1 MADLPPPTPSLN
13 AAGVSVRLDGTTIIR
28 DIAVNVAG
36 GEFVGVVGPNG
47 SGKTTLLKALY
58 KVVTPAAGTIR
69 LGDLDVRRARPA
81 VVARQLA
88 VISQVQDVNFNLTVR
103 EMVALGRTP
112 HLKLLEPGSAH
123 DRRIVTDALHAVG
136 LAADA
141 ERNIQTL
148 SGGERQRVAL
158 ARSLAQEPRFLILDE
173 PTNHLDVRHQL
184 QVLNIVRGLG
194 IGVLAALHDL
204 HLAARYCD
212 TIYVIDHGEVV
223 ASGDPQKIL
232 TPDLI
237 REVYHVECETFIDP
251 RGDLAFAYANPTTAP
266 TPQRAGA

>member
-1 MADLPPPTPSLN
+1 MANASTPTLN
-13 AAGVSVRLDGTTIIR
+13 ADGVSVEFSGTTIIS
-28 DIAVNVAG
+28 DITVSASG

-47 SGKTTLLKALY
+47 SGKSTLLKALY
-58 KVVTPAAGTIR
+58 KVVTPTEGTIR
-69 LGDLDVRRARPA
+69 LGDLDVRRARPSS
-81 VVARQLA
+81 VARQLA
-88 VISQVQDVNFNLTVR
+88 VISQFQDVNFNLTVR

-112 HLKLLEPGSAH
+112 HLRLLEPGTAD
-123 DRRIVTDALHAVG
+123 DRRIVTEALHAVG

-141 ERNIQTL
+141 ERSIQTL

-184 QVLNIVRGLG
+184 QVLNIVQGLG

-212 TIYVIDHGEVV
+212 TIYVIDHGRVV
-223 ASGDPQKIL
+223 VRGRPQEIL

-237 REVYHVECETFIDP
+237 RDVYHVECVTYTDP
-251 RGDLAFAYANPTTAP
+251 RGDLAFAFAHPTTS
-266 TPQRAGA
+266 TLRQRADT